1 MFQKWLLIASAIA
14 LAPFYAAAAEKDA
27 MLRAGEWEMVMRS
40 EGSGGAPTEFKTTS
54 CMGAEEASGQLGTY
68 APNYGNKGSF
78 ESNDG
83 DCKIKFNADD
93 GKSVMESSCKDGTSS
108 KMEATYSADSYKVE
122 IVAISGSEKSIT
134 SVVGKRLG
142 DCAKKE

>member
-1 MFQKWLLIASAIA
+1 MLQKWLFIASAMM
-14 LAPFYAAAAEKDA
+14 LFPFRATANEDGA
-27 MLRAGEWEMVMRS
+27 LRAGEWEMVMRS
-40 EGSGGAPTEFKTTS
+40 EGAGGAPTEFKTTN
-54 CMGAEEASGQLGTY
+54 CMGAAEASGQLGAY
-68 APNYGNKGSF
+68 APNYGKKGSF

-122 IVAISGSEKSIT
+122 IVAVSGSEKSVT
-134 SVVGKRLG
+134 SVIGKRLG
-142 DCAKKE
+142 DCTKTE